1 MTWQDKFVEKA
12 RFIFT
17 AELRKRGLFDT
28 PVGQCEVFHF
38 REAMEAALR
47 AALPL
52 IEVTPVMDEEGRDA
66 VCQRTSVLPSGDIE
80 VQDDMMP
87 CALKAMLRACA
98 SEGKDQ

>member
-1 MTWQDKFVEKA
+1 MTWQPKA
-12 RFIFT
+12 
-17 AELRKRGLFDT
+17 
-28 PVGQCEVFHF
+28 V
-38 REAMEAALR
+38 EAANERLRALGIHLSDETIAGILR

-52 IEVTPVMDEEGRDA
+52 IEVTPRMDEEGRDA

-98 SEGKDQ
+98 SEEKDQ